1 MKRGNGE
8 GTIYFDQRKNRW
20 IAKVTVGYTADGR
33 AVRKSRTARTKEE
46 AIRKKSELQQTHWTS
61 AALDAD
67 RLTVAEYLTLWLDTC
82 KVGQVRETTLVQYRC
97 YICKLAAQI
106 GGVRLAALSPMH
118 VRAVAKDADTNT
130 LKLLKSALR
139 QAVTDGLIAKNPA
152 DGIRASKTQRHVRA
166 ATLTD
171 VQRAIEAARRQKPM
185 LALILSIALY
195 TGMRAGEICG
205 LCWSDIDGTRVTIR
219 RTTVR
224 FGGCAQTAAPKTRRS
239 LRAIEMP
246 KSLVTEIKVYRAQK
260 VRDALKDGVPVKDA
274 LFCRRDG
281 SLQTSVDIGGILKR
295 FCIKLGLPVIR
306 MHQIRHLHATMLFAA
321 GWYPKDIQERLGHA
335 SVVITMDTY
344 TEYIPSRDKDIAA
357 YLETLYGG
365 QQETNAGDT

>member
-8 GTIYFDQRKNRW
+8 GTVYFDRTKNRW
-20 IAKVTVGYTADGR
+20 IAKVTVGYDKDGR
-33 AVRKSRTARTKEE
+33 AVRRSRTAKTKEE
-46 AIRKKSELQQTHWTS
+46 AVKKKTELLKTHWTA

-67 RLTVAEYLTLWLDTC
+67 KLTVAEYLTLWLDAC

-106 GGVRLAALSPMH
+106 GGLRLAVLSPMH
-118 VRAVAKDADTNT
+118 VRAVAKDTGNNA
-130 LKLLKSALR
+130 LKLLRSALR

-152 DGIRASKTQRHVRA
+152 DGIRAPKEAHHVHA
-166 ATLTD
+166 ASLED

-224 FGGCAQTAAPKTRRS
+224 FGGRAQTAAPKTRRS

-246 KSLVTEIKVYRAQK
+246 KSLAAEIKAYRAQK

-281 SLQTSVDIGGILKR
+281 SLQTSMDIGGILKR